1 MLQKLIY
8 SRFSKSELKKQ
19 IELILKE
26 KISISSNNEIL
37 KEQDFCFNFCSKTYV
52 GDIWYLP
59 TRNNKLFITE
69 IDYFKG

>member
-26 KISISSNNEIL
+26 KISISSNVAVFGIYQQETI
-37 KEQDFCFNFCSKTYV
+37 NF
-52 GDIWYLP
+52 L
-59 TRNNKLFITE
+59 
-69 IDYFKG
+69 